1 MVRLLGPG
9 CPLPAM
15 HYLPVQCNV
24 KTVPTADLTP
34 CHCRFADGRGVPRPY
49 NVPKN
54 PRKCRGGAC
63 PSRRRTIDPYNVT
76 LKRYQLSFQVYPTKE
91 YNYELS
97 ASEKP
102 QITLL

>member
-1 MVRLLGPG
+1 M
-9 CPLPAM
+9 
-15 HYLPVQCNV
+15 
-24 KTVPTADLTP
+24 
-34 CHCRFADGRGVPRPY
+34 PRPY
-49 NVPKN
+49 NAPTS
-54 PRKCRGGAC
+54 PHECRGRAV
-63 PSRRRTIDPYNVT
+63 PSRRRTIDPYNVM

>member
-1 MVRLLGPG
+1 M
-9 CPLPAM
+9 
-15 HYLPVQCNV
+15 
-24 KTVPTADLTP
+24 
-34 CHCRFADGRGVPRPY
+34 PRPY
-49 NVPKN
+49 NAPTH
-54 PRKCRGGAC
+54 PPECRGGAG
-63 PSRRRTIDPYNVT
+63 PSRRCIIYPYNVM